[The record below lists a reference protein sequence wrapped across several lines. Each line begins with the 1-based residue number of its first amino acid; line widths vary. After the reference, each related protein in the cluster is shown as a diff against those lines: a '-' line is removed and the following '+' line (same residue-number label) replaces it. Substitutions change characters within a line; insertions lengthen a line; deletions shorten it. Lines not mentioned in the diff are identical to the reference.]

1 MLETYRDISRPS
13 TDRHDASAA
22 NPGRPSA
29 ERFRGED
36 RSSATRPGA
45 SVGPRDVTSD
55 RAARIAE
62 IRRQIAD
69 GTYETDGK
77 LDRAVH
83 GLLDDLGD

>member
-13 TDRHDASAA
+13 TDRHDASATT
-22 NPGRPSA
+22 GRPGA
-29 ERFRGED
+29 DRFRGED
-36 RSSATRPGA
+36 RSPAARPGA
-45 SVGPRDVTSD
+45 NVGPRDVQSE

-83 GLLDDLGD
+83 GLLDDLGR